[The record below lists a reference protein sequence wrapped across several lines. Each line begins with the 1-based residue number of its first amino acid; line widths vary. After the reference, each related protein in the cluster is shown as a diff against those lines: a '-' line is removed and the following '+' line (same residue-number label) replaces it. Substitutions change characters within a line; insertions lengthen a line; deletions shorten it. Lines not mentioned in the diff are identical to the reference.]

1 MEAQEKGTDCMTLF
15 KGSRLGK
22 PLYKEVPEMKPKM
35 RGESWSD
42 KSGRGYSREKDQCEQ
57 EHTIRRE

>member
-1 MEAQEKGTDCMTLF
+1 MEAKEKGTDCMTLF

-22 PLYKEVPEMKPKM
+22 HKEVLEMKPKM

-42 KSGRGYSREKDQCEQ
+42 RSGRGYSREKDQHEQ